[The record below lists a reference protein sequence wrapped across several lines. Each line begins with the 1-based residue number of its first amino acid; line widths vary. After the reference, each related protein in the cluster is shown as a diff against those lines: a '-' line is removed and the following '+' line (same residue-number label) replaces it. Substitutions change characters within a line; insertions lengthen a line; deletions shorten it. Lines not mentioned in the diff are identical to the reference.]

1 MHLVLYIYFYAS
13 PSIHLILCILFDPS
27 YSKHLIHPSYP
38 IHFILCIALYESDY
52 MPLIL
57 RKTYFEMC
65 YFPADTQTDGLTLS
79 GIELIFQQKV
89 ISCLFGYSKTRLPKW
104 KYKVAVKP
112 LPFSHFII
120 LVVFIPLSII
130 WIHSSYSV
138 IFEQMM

>member
-1 MHLVLYIYFYAS
+1 M
-13 PSIHLILCILFDPS
+13 
-27 YSKHLIHPSYP
+27 HLIHPSYP

-130 WIHSSYSV
+130 WIHSSYLNKWCKFV
-138 IFEQMM
+138 ILSIIGPEQSLTGI